1 MLLLSFL
8 EMRKLGL
15 KVDSLSRAPQQI
27 HVVLHSLFLFV
38 CFLKE
43 WVGQT
48 IFNDFQDAFVVD
60 LHVVPEG

>member
-1 MLLLSFL
+1 MTIISFL
-8 EMRKLGL
+8 KVKKLRLIVCLGL
-15 KVDSLSRAPQQI
+15 
-27 HVVLHSLFLFV
+27 HSKYTLVYTAFFV

-60 LHVVPEG
+60 LCAIPEG